1 MKILRSPSRAV
12 QFGGLAEG
20 SVFIDNDDVPYM
32 KIRPYDDF
40 NAVRLSDGLL
50 DAFDDDGLVDSYPE
64 AFLTLDKENK

>member
-20 SVFIDNDDVPYM
+20 SVFIDDDDVPYM

-50 DAFDDDGLVDSYPE
+50 DAFDDNDLVDSYPE

>member
-12 QFGGLAEG
+12 QFRDLAEG
-20 SVFIDNDDVPYM
+20 SVFIDEDDIPYM

-50 DAFDDDGLVDSYPE
+50 DSFDDDGLVDSYPE